1 MVTPDSDFSTSNL
14 TLTHRGDDSCSIY
27 CESQVTCPGE
37 SPDTNTWYATAVCA
51 KDDIFM

>member
-1 MVTPDSDFSTSNL
+1 MVTPDSDFSNSNL
-14 TLTHRGDDSCSIY
+14 TLTHRGDDKCSIY

-37 SPDTNTWYATAVCA
+37 SSDANATAVCA